1 MKIKKGKAFIKNSSD
16 VFIKKNAP
24 PTEKIITKNIK
35 GIILFRLIVVKVF
48 LNPTTDPKYPGNI
61 AAALVVLARTGD
73 IPTYSNTGSVMKLPP
88 PAREFRPPAKN
99 AAKQTKNKF
108 GSSTSTF
115 RDPQQQL
122 GVYPRKL
129 KKTSVPF
136 CILLSYMHL

>member
-35 GIILFRLIVVKVF
+35 GIILFRFIVVKVF
-48 LNPTTDPKYPGNI
+48 LNPTADPKYPGNM

-73 IPTYSNTGSVMKLPP
+73 IPTYSNAGSVMKLPP

-99 AAKQTKNKF
+99 AAKQTKIKF

-115 RDPQQQL
+115 RDLQQ
-122 GVYPRKL
+122 
-129 KKTSVPF
+129 
-136 CILLSYMHL
+136 

>member
-1 MKIKKGKAFIKNSSD
+1 M
-16 VFIKKNAP
+16 
-24 PTEKIITKNIK
+24 
-35 GIILFRLIVVKVF
+35 VVKVF
-48 LNPTTDPKYPGNI
+48 LNPATDPKYPGNI

-73 IPTYSNTGSVMKLPP
+73 IPTYSSAGSVMKLPP

-108 GSSTSTF
+108 GISTPIF
-115 RDPQQQL
+115 RDLQQQP
-122 GVYPRKL
+122 GVSLRKL

>member
-24 PTEKIITKNIK
+24 LTEKIITKNIK

-73 IPTYSNTGSVMKLPP
+73 IPAYSNAGSVMKLPP
-88 PAREFRPPAKN
+88 PAREFRPLPKM
-99 AAKQTKNKF
+99 QPNK
-108 GSSTSTF
+108 
-115 RDPQQQL
+115 
-122 GVYPRKL
+122 PR
-129 KKTSVPF
+129 
-136 CILLSYMHL
+136 IN